1 MSTALT
7 PAVIGG
13 AAGVVLAFAG
23 LAFGFWGFLLV
34 LILGAIGAVI
44 GAAVTGNLDLRAAVD
59 AARGGRRAG

>member
-1 MSTALT
+1 MSPALT

-13 AAGVVLAFAG
+13 AAGVALAFAG

-34 LILGAIGAVI
+34 LILGAIGAVM
-44 GAAVTGNLDLRAAVD
+44 GAAATGTLDLRAAVD